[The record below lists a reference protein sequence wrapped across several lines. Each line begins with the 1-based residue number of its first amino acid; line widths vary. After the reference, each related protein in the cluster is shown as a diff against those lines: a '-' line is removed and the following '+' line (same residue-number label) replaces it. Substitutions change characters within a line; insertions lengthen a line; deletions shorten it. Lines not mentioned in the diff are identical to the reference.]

1 MNRKVK
7 KIINKKFTLVE
18 VVVAMLV
25 LSIGLMVN
33 FSLISS
39 VSSRVSKSQ
48 DEWKYQHMITQA
60 TEYYMLYA
68 KEMDSKP
75 DSMFFPYEDFSAT
88 SEHLEDNEVLPEDV
102 ETEKNGWKFV
112 PMKVKLLDNN
122 NVMLQ
127 SITIDRIL
135 YESDL

>member
-1 MNRKVK
+1 MSKKAK
-7 KIINKKFTLVE
+7 KIINKNFTLVE

-39 VSSRVSKSQ
+39 VSSRVVKSK
-48 DEWKYQHMITQA
+48 DEWRYQHMITQA
-60 TEYYMLYA
+60 AEYYMLYA
-68 KEMDSKP
+68 KEMDGKP
-75 DSMFFPYEDFSAT
+75 DSVFFPYEDFSAS
-88 SEHLEDNEVLPEDV
+88 SEHLEDNEVLPEDI

-112 PMKVKLLDNN
+112 PMQIKLLNENN
-122 NVMLQ
+122 EMVQ